1 MNNYKSVRK
10 RLFTNSEVELKS
22 ERIDLGVAQD
32 VLKAVGTLEKAVD
45 KLGTIE
51 DNAKTVGKKYE
62 DEQLKAYSNML
73 DRQEK
78 LFSQMDKL
86 RAVNSDS
93 KSLIDKAEKAAK
105 ELGVD
110 VNDIKGIKQLRD
122 LSADY
127 VGQWN
132 GVSSEIKKIETITI

>member
-22 ERIDLGVAQD
+22 EKIELGVGQD
-32 VLKAVGTLEKAVD
+32 VLKAVETLEKAVD
-45 KLGTIE
+45 KLVLIE
-51 DNAKTVGKKYE
+51 DQAKTVGKKYE
-62 DEQLKAYSNML
+62 DEQLKAYTNML

-86 RAVNSDS
+86 TSVNKDS
-93 KSLIDKAEKAAK
+93 KSLIQKAEKAAK

-110 VNDIKGIKQLRD
+110 VNDIKGIKQLKD
-122 LSADY
+122 LSANY
-127 VGQWN
+127 SAEFT
-132 GVSSEIKKIETITI
+132 GVRSEIKKIETITI